1 MRSSKFHVHELP
13 PAVLNLPISLAL
25 TLSFIITI
33 TFGFFLFLFPLLGL
47 DLGFVNFITVFK
59 SKENMEGDSSSSSSS
74 PVAVAAAAGAGGELF
89 QEWELLQNTDS
100 DVVNS
105 ENPVESQRSF
115 EEIEGDYSE
124 GMIRADYFSIDNE
137 KRHVKTSLVV
147 SEEGSVESDNPS
159 WIDPGSET
167 QYQRKNSGGFWSD
180 SGSDR
185 SDERKYGAFDGR
197 NELGF
202 VENLKNGVGFE
213 GIGERGIGADNLM
226 KFGDFDLRNE
236 LGFDEST
243 KGQVD
248 FKGIGVVQ
256 DQNKDLGSRFWSDS
270 GGDGLVSMS
279 FEGVGKESEVSFGD
293 HVDKQ
298 DESEACVEFEG
309 GNGSME
315 ENSNVAIEESRAG
328 ERSAGDGERKR
339 VAWWKVPFEVLK
351 YCVLKV
357 NPVWSFSMAA
367 AVMGLVILGRRLY
380 KMKQKSRNLQL
391 KVTLDDK
398 VSYCICFAITIGN
411 I

>member
-1 MRSSKFHVHELP
+1 M
-13 PAVLNLPISLAL
+13 
-25 TLSFIITI
+25 
-33 TFGFFLFLFPLLGL
+33 
-47 DLGFVNFITVFK
+47 NFITVLK
-59 SKENMEGDSSSSSSS
+59 SKENMEGDSSSSSLS
-74 PVAVAAAAGAGGELF
+74 PAAAAGSGGELF
-89 QEWELLQNTDS
+89 QDWELLQNTDS
-100 DVVNS
+100 DLVNS
-105 ENPVESQRSF
+105 ENTVENQRNL

-124 GMIRADYFSIDNE
+124 GLIRADYFSIDNE
-137 KRHVKTSLVV
+137 KRHVKTSVVGGVV

-159 WIDPGSET
+159 WIEPGSET
-167 QYQRKNSGGFWSD
+167 RYQRKNSGGFWSD

-185 SDERKYGAFDGR
+185 SDERKYDAFDGR

-202 VENLKNGVGFE
+202 IENLKNGVAFE

-248 FKGIGVVQ
+248 FQGVGEIQ
-256 DQNKDLGSRFWSDS
+256 DQDKDLGSRFWSDS
-270 GGDGLVSMS
+270 GGDVLVSMS
-279 FEGVGKESEVSFGD
+279 FEGVGKEGEVSFGD

-298 DESEACVEFEG
+298 DESEACVESNG

-315 ENSNVAIEESRAG
+315 ENSNVAIEEM
-328 ERSAGDGERKR
+328 SAGAKSSGDEERKR

-380 KMKQKSRNLQL
+380 KMKQKSRSLQL

-398 VSYCICFAITIGN
+398 VSYCTCFAITIGN